1 MGIGRGAAGAAGI
14 AHELIAQGLETTLWI
29 LIGVGSIYWLLR
41 LFFNVDVLP
50 LYVLSWP
57 ISKPIDLIVNYFWR
71 RGPTPLGRRN
81 RALSR
86 VSEAEAQRSAG
97 DSAAARTILQTASGE
112 LEEGD
117 DRRLYCDV
125 HLRLV
130 ALLTQLG
137 ELDEAW
143 GVLGAAEE
151 AIARSGD
158 LHLEAR
164 VLLARARLAWRSARA
179 DEARLA
185 LEQMKAIDNRRRH
198 LAYKQH
204 VEAAQLAA
212 EMLASQDDVPGAL
225 SVLQEAATLA
235 RTRNDYI
242 LAAAVT
248 CDMADLL
255 AREGQ
260 SAEARAAAQ
269 EARGLA
275 QTFMSPETEQRAA
288 GILARVGSC

>member
-1 MGIGRGAAGAAGI
+1 MGIGRGAAGAVGI

-29 LIGVGSIYWLLR
+29 VLGVASIYWLLR
-41 LFFNVDVLP
+41 LFFNLDVLP

-57 ISKPIDLIVNYFWR
+57 ISKPIDLLVNYCWR

-86 VSEAEAQRSAG
+86 LSQAEAQESAG
-97 DSAAARTILQTASGE
+97 DCAAARAILRTATSE

-130 ALLTQLG
+130 TLLARLG
-137 ELDEAW
+137 ELDEARS
-143 GVLGAAEE
+143 VLDAAEA

-158 LHLEAR
+158 VHLEAR
-164 VLLARARLAWRSARA
+164 VLLARARLAWRSARP
-179 DEARLA
+179 DEARIA
-185 LEQMKAIDNRRRH
+185 LEQMQAIDNRRRH

-204 VEAAQLAA
+204 VWAAQLAA
-212 EMLASQDDVPGAL
+212 EMLAAQDDVASAL

-235 RTRNDYI
+235 RTRTDYI

-255 AREGQ
+255 VREGQ
-260 SAEARAAAQ
+260 PAEARAAAW

-288 GILARVGSC
+288 GILARVGSR